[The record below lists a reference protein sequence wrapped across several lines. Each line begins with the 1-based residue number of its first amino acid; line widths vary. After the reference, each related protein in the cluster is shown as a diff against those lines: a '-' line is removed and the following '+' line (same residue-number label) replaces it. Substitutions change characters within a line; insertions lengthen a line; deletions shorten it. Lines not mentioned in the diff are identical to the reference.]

1 MRRHPNTAL
10 RPMNAAHVMPLH
22 SVPLSRSLNSRSIR
36 FPLAAGLLL
45 TLLLALLGS
54 AGCSTTSGTPSKPVA
69 GDRPLAPERWI
80 RTELYFGAI
89 EIALWDEFL
98 AKEVTPRFPS
108 GLTVFEARGQWR
120 NKSGEIHRI
129 PTRVLVILHPGSPET
144 NRALEEIRSRF
155 RDQFRHESI
164 LRADSPVTVAF

>member
-1 MRRHPNTAL
+1 MS
-10 RPMNAAHVMPLH
+10 LH
-22 SVPLSRSLNSRSIR
+22 SRLYPRASKTGLIPAHL
-36 FPLAAGLLL
+36 PAGLLF
-45 TLLLALLGS
+45 LLLALLGPV
-54 AGCSTTSGTPSKPVA
+54 GCATSSGTGTKPA
-69 GDRPLAPERWI
+69 PAADRPLSPERWV

-89 EIALWDEFL
+89 EIGLWDDFL

-144 NRALEEIRSRF
+144 NRALEEIRTRF
-155 RDQFRHESI
+155 REQFRHESV
-164 LRADSPVTVAF
+164 LRADSPASVAF

>member
-1 MRRHPNTAL
+1 
-10 RPMNAAHVMPLH
+10 MNAAHVMSLH
-22 SVPLSRSLNSRSIR
+22 SVPFSRALNSRSIR
-36 FPLAAGLLL
+36 SPLAAGSLLL
-45 TLLLALLGS
+45 VLLFALLGS
-54 AGCSTTSGTPSKPVA
+54 AGCSTTSGTSAKPA
-69 GDRPLAPERWI
+69 TGDRPLSPERWV
-80 RTELYFGAI
+80 RTELYFGAV
-89 EIALWDEFL
+89 EIGLWDDFL

-155 RDQFRHESI
+155 RDQFRHESV
-164 LRADSPVTVAF
+164 LRADSPASVAF